1 MRADAW
7 WRASLRRNAGFCS
20 ALAGMQYIE
29 TLARG
34 IVADVAKVTA
44 DRPIVWVPLVDI
56 AQRMKVS
63 LPSVETG
70 ARAAVDWGWLK
81 ADASFSKGVCLTAA
95 GRALVRR
102 VGL

>member
-1 MRADAW
+1 
-7 WRASLRRNAGFCS
+7 
-20 ALAGMQYIE
+20 LAGMQYIE

-34 IVADVAKVTA
+34 IVADVAKFTA
-44 DRPIVWVPLVDI
+44 NRPMVWVQLDGI

-63 LPSVETG
+63 LSSVETG

-81 ADASFSKGVCLTAA
+81 ADASFSEGVCLTEA

-102 VGL
+102 VGR